1 MTEASQPL
9 PKRKIA
15 LTIVIVFLYWVALY
29 LFVPTLPVY
38 VQSKVND
45 LALVGVILSMYGLWQ
60 IFARMPSGIISDW
73 IGWRRPDILL
83 GMALVGIGAWILANS
98 QNATGLL
105 VGRSITGI
113 GAGAWVPLVVL
124 FTSLFPPKDV
134 IKATAILS
142 AVNSI
147 GRIVGSSSNGFLTS
161 LGGYLLPFEVSV
173 GAALLAIVAVLLLP
187 EKRHPPQKPS
197 LHKLGAL
204 FIRPDVL
211 LPSLLSVIL
220 HYGDWTAS
228 FTFTP
233 ILAAQLGASNV
244 LLSLL
249 ASMNLGMVLVGNAF
263 SSAMSH
269 RLGSKNLVVVC
280 FVTQALGMVGAA
292 LAPSL
297 WVVFL
302 AQCAIG
308 FAFGVGYPVLM
319 GLSIEKVNHLEQN
332 SAMGLHQSV
341 YALGM
346 FAGPWLSGILAK
358 AIGIQPMFGIVGGSI
373 LVLGMLGQR
382 ALKTRAEVLKQAAEA
397 PGIEPAVK

>member
-1 MTEASQPL
+1 M
-9 PKRKIA
+9 
-15 LTIVIVFLYWVALY
+15 
-29 LFVPTLPVY
+29 
-38 VQSKVND
+38 
-45 LALVGVILSMYGLWQ
+45 
-60 IFARMPSGIISDW
+60 
-73 IGWRRPDILL
+73 
-83 GMALVGIGAWILANS
+83 
-98 QNATGLL
+98 
-105 VGRSITGI
+105 
-113 GAGAWVPLVVL
+113 VVL

-142 AVNSI
+142 AVNSV
-147 GRIVGSSSNGFLTS
+147 GRIVGSASNGFLTS
-161 LGGYLLPFEVSV
+161 LGGYLLPFQVSV
-173 GAALLAIVAVLLLP
+173 GAALLAVVALLLLP

-197 LHKLGAL
+197 FRKLGAL
-204 FIRPDVL
+204 FIRRDVL

-244 LLSLL
+244 MLSLL
-249 ASMNLGMVLVGNAF
+249 ASLNLGMVLVGNAF

-280 FVTQALGMVGAA
+280 FIMQALGMAGAA

-297 WVVFL
+297 TVVFL

-319 GLSIEKVNHLEQN
+319 GLSIEKVDHFEQN

-358 AIGIQPMFGIVGGSI
+358 AIGIQPMFGIVGGAI
-373 LVLGMLGQR
+373 LVLGLLGQR
-382 ALKTRAEVLKQAAEA
+382 ALKTRAEIMKQTAE
-397 PGIEPAVK
+397 ILEMNQR

>member
-15 LTIVIVFLYWVALY
+15 ITIVIVFFYWVALY

-45 LALVGVILSMYGLWQ
+45 LAMVGVILSMYGLWQ
-60 IFARMPSGIISDW
+60 IFSRMPSGIISDW
-73 IGWRRPDILL
+73 IGWRRPDIIL
-83 GMALVGIGAWILANS
+83 GMALVGLGAWILS
-98 QNATGLL
+98 QSQTATGLL
-105 VGRSITGI
+105 IGRSITGI

-142 AVNSI
+142 AVNSV
-147 GRIVGSSSNGFLTS
+147 GRIVGSASNGFLTN

-173 GAALLAIVAVLLLP
+173 GAALVAIVAVLLLE

-197 LHKLGAL
+197 FRKLGAL
-204 FIRPDVL
+204 FIRRDVL

-319 GLSIEKVNHLEQN
+319 GLSIEKVDRLEQN

-358 AIGIQPMFGIVGGSI
+358 VIGIQPMFGIVGGCI
-373 LVLGMLGQR
+373 LVLGLLGQR
-382 ALKTRAEVLKQAAEA
+382 ALKTRAEIMKQAEVALN
-397 PGIEPAVK
+397 VKQ

>member
-15 LTIVIVFLYWVALY
+15 LTIVIVFFYWVALY

-83 GMALVGIGAWILANS
+83 GLALVGLGAWILS
-98 QNATGLL
+98 QSQTATGLL
-105 VGRSITGI
+105 IGRSITGI
-113 GAGAWVPLVVL
+113 GASAWVPLVVL

-147 GRIVGSSSNGFLTS
+147 GRIVGSASNGFLTS

-173 GAALLAIVAVLLLP
+173 GAALVAIVAVLMLE

-197 LHKLGAL
+197 FRKLGTL
-204 FIRPDVL
+204 FIRRDVL
-211 LPSLLSVIL
+211 LPSLLSIIL

-263 SSAMSH
+263 SSAMAH

-319 GLSIEKVNHLEQN
+319 GLSIEKVDRLEQN

-358 AIGIQPMFGIVGGSI
+358 SIGIQPMFGVVGGSI

-397 PGIEPAVK
+397 PVLDQP

>member
-1 MTEASQPL
+1 MTEASQPP
-9 PKRKIA
+9 PKRKIVI
-15 LTIVIVFLYWVALY
+15 TIVIVFLYWVALY

-45 LALVGVILSMYGLWQ
+45 LAMVGVILSMYGLWQ
-60 IFARMPSGIISDW
+60 IFARMPSGIVSDW

-83 GMALVGIGAWILANS
+83 GMVLVGLGAWILAHA
-98 QNATGLL
+98 QGATGLL
-105 VGRSITGI
+105 IGRSITGI

-142 AVNSI
+142 AVNSV
-147 GRIVGSSSNGFLTS
+147 GRIVGSASNGFLTS

-173 GAALLAIVAVLLLP
+173 GAAVLAIVALLLLP

-197 LHKLGAL
+197 LRKLGAL
-204 FIRPDVL
+204 FIRRDVL
-211 LPSLLSVIL
+211 LPSLLSVVL

-249 ASMNLGMVLVGNAF
+249 ASLNLGMVLLGNAF
-263 SSAMSH
+263 STAMSH
-269 RLGSKNLVVVC
+269 RLGSKNLIVIC
-280 FVTQALGMVGAA
+280 FLMQALGMAGAA

-297 WVVFL
+297 IVVFL

-319 GLSIEKVNHLEQN
+319 GLSIEKVDHLEQN

-358 AIGIQPMFGIVGGSI
+358 AIGIQPMFGIVGGGI
-373 LVLGMLGQR
+373 LVLGLLGQR
-382 ALKTRAEVLKQAAEA
+382 ALKTRAEILKQTAEA
-397 PGIEPAVK
+397 LELNQQ

>member
-9 PKRKIA
+9 PKRQIA
-15 LTIVIVFLYWVALY
+15 ITIVIVFLYWVSLY

-60 IFARMPSGIISDW
+60 IFARMPSGIVSDW

-83 GMALVGIGAWILANS
+83 GLLLVALGAWVLAHAETAS
-98 QNATGLL
+98 GLL
-105 VGRSITGI
+105 IGRSITGI
-113 GAGAWVPLVVL
+113 GAGAWVPMVVL

-142 AVNSI
+142 AINSI
-147 GRIVGSSSNGFLTS
+147 GRIVGSASNGFLTS
-161 LGGYLLPFEVSV
+161 IGGYLLPFQVSV
-173 GAALLAIVAVLLLP
+173 GAALLAVVALLILQ

-197 LHKLGAL
+197 LRKLGTL
-204 FIRPDVL
+204 FIRRDVL
-211 LPSLLSVIL
+211 LPSLLSIVL

-244 LLSLL
+244 MLSLL
-249 ASMNLGMVLVGNAF
+249 ASLNLGMVLVGNAF
-263 SSAMSH
+263 STAMAH
-269 RLGSKNLVVVC
+269 RLGSKNLIIVC

-297 WVVFL
+297 LVVFI

-319 GLSIEKVNHLEQN
+319 GLSIEKVDHLEQN

-373 LVLGMLGQR
+373 LVLGLLGQR
-382 ALKTRAEVLKQAAEA
+382 ALKTRAEIMKQAEVALN
-397 PGIEPAVK
+397 VKQ

>member
-9 PKRKIA
+9 PKRQIA
-15 LTIVIVFLYWVALY
+15 ITIVIVFLYWVSLY

-60 IFARMPSGIISDW
+60 IFSRMPSGIVSDW

-83 GMALVGIGAWILANS
+83 GLLLVALGAWVLANAETA
-98 QNATGLL
+98 NGLL
-105 VGRSITGI
+105 IGRSITGI
-113 GAGAWVPLVVL
+113 GAGAWVPMVVL

-147 GRIVGSSSNGFLTS
+147 GRIVGSASNGFLTS
-161 LGGYLLPFEVSV
+161 IGGYLLPFQVSV
-173 GAALLAIVAVLLLP
+173 GAALLAVVALLLLQ

-197 LHKLGAL
+197 LRKLGIL
-204 FIRPDVL
+204 FIRRDVL
-211 LPSLLSVIL
+211 LPSLLSSVL

-244 LLSLL
+244 MLSLL
-249 ASMNLGMVLVGNAF
+249 ASLNLGMVLVGNAF
-263 SSAMSH
+263 STAMAH
-269 RLGSKNLVVVC
+269 RLGSKNLVVIC

-297 WVVFL
+297 LLVFI

-319 GLSIEKVNHLEQN
+319 GLSIEKVDHLEQN

-373 LVLGMLGQR
+373 LVLGLLGQR
-382 ALKTRAEVLKQAAEA
+382 ALKTRAEIMKQAEVALN
-397 PGIEPAVK
+397 VKQ

>member
-15 LTIVIVFLYWVALY
+15 ITIVIVFFYWVALY

-38 VQSKVND
+38 VKSKVND
-45 LALVGVILSMYGLWQ
+45 LALTGVILSMYGLWQ

-83 GMALVGIGAWILANS
+83 GMALVGLGAWILS
-98 QNATGLL
+98 QSQTATGLL
-105 VGRSITGI
+105 IGRSITGI

-142 AVNSI
+142 AVNSV
-147 GRIVGSSSNGFLTS
+147 GRIVGSASNGFLTS

-173 GAALLAIVAVLLLP
+173 GAAVVAIVAVLLLE

-197 LHKLGAL
+197 FRKLGAL
-204 FIRPDVL
+204 FIRRDVL
-211 LPSLLSVIL
+211 LPSLLSIIL

-233 ILAAQLGASNV
+233 ILAAQLGASNA

-263 SSAMSH
+263 SSAMSN

-280 FVTQALGMVGAA
+280 FITQALGMVGAA

-319 GLSIEKVNHLEQN
+319 GLSIEKVDHLEQN

-373 LVLGMLGQR
+373 LVLGLLGQR
-382 ALKTRAEVLKQAAEA
+382 ALKTRAEVLKQAAEVL
-397 PGIEPAVK
+397 ELNQQ

>member
-9 PKRKIA
+9 PKRQIA
-15 LTIVIVFLYWVALY
+15 ITIVIVFLYWVSLY

-60 IFARMPSGIISDW
+60 IFSRMPSGIVSDW

-83 GMALVGIGAWILANS
+83 GLLLVALGAWVLANS
-98 QNATGLL
+98 QNASGLL
-105 VGRSITGI
+105 IGRSITGI
-113 GAGAWVPLVVL
+113 GAGAWVPMVVL

-134 IKATAILS
+134 IKATALLS

-147 GRIVGSSSNGFLTS
+147 GRIVGSASNGFLTS
-161 LGGYLLPFEVSV
+161 IGGYLLPFQVSV
-173 GAALLAIVAVLLLP
+173 GAALLAVVALLLLQ

-197 LHKLGAL
+197 LRKLGTL
-204 FIRPDVL
+204 FIRRDVL
-211 LPSLLSVIL
+211 LPSLLSVVL

-244 LLSLL
+244 MLSLL
-249 ASMNLGMVLVGNAF
+249 ASLNLGMVLVGNAF
-263 SSAMSH
+263 SSAMAH
-269 RLGSKNLVVVC
+269 RLGSKNLIIVC
-280 FVTQALGMVGAA
+280 FVTQAMGMVGAA

-297 WVVFL
+297 LVVFI

-319 GLSIEKVNHLEQN
+319 GLSIEKVDHLEQN

-358 AIGIQPMFGIVGGSI
+358 AIGIQPMFGIVGGCI
-373 LVLGMLGQR
+373 LVLGLLGQR
-382 ALKTRAEVLKQAAEA
+382 ALKTRAEIMKQAEVALN
-397 PGIEPAVK
+397 VKQ

>member
-15 LTIVIVFLYWVALY
+15 ITILVVFLYWMALY

-45 LALVGVILSMYGLWQ
+45 LAMVGVILSMYGLWQ
-60 IFARMPSGIISDW
+60 IFSRMPSGILSDW
-73 IGWRRPDILL
+73 IGWRRPDILI
-83 GMALVGIGAWILANS
+83 GMALVGLGAWILAHAQS
-98 QNATGLL
+98 ATGLL
-105 VGRSITGI
+105 IGRSITGI
-113 GAGAWVPLVVL
+113 GAGAWVPMVVL

-134 IKATAILS
+134 IRATAILS

-147 GRIVGSSSNGFLTS
+147 GRIVGSASNGFLTS

-173 GAALLAIVAVLLLP
+173 GASVVAIVALLLLS

-197 LHKLGAL
+197 LRKLGVL
-204 FIRPDVL
+204 FIRRDVL
-211 LPSLLSVIL
+211 LPSLLSAIL

-228 FTFTP
+228 FTFMP
-233 ILAAQLGASNV
+233 ILAAQLGASNA

-249 ASMNLGMVLVGNAF
+249 ASLNLGLVLLGNAF
-263 SSAMSH
+263 STAMSH
-269 RLGSKNLVVVC
+269 RLGSKNLIVIC
-280 FVTQALGMVGAA
+280 FLTQSLGMVGAA

-297 WVVFL
+297 VVVFL

-319 GLSIEKVNHLEQN
+319 GLSIEKVDHLEQN

-346 FAGPWLSGILAK
+346 FAGPWLSGLLAK
-358 AIGIQPMFGIVGGSI
+358 AIGIQPMFGIVAGCI
-373 LVLGMLGQR
+373 LVLGLLGQR
-382 ALKTRAEVLKQAAEA
+382 ALKTRAEVLKQAGEA
-397 PGIEPAVK
+397 LLMDQK

>member
-9 PKRKIA
+9 PKRQIA
-15 LTIVIVFLYWVALY
+15 ITIVIVFLYWVSLY

-60 IFARMPSGIISDW
+60 IFARMPSGIVSDW

-83 GMALVGIGAWILANS
+83 GLLLVALGAWVLANAETA
-98 QNATGLL
+98 NGLL
-105 VGRSITGI
+105 IGRSITGI
-113 GAGAWVPLVVL
+113 GAGAWVPMVVL

-147 GRIVGSSSNGFLTS
+147 GRIVGSASNGFLTS
-161 LGGYLLPFEVSV
+161 IGGYLLPFQVSV
-173 GAALLAIVAVLLLP
+173 GAALLAVVALLLLQ

-197 LHKLGAL
+197 FRKLGTL
-204 FIRPDVL
+204 FIRRDVL
-211 LPSLLSVIL
+211 LPSLLSVVL

-244 LLSLL
+244 MLSLL
-249 ASMNLGMVLVGNAF
+249 ASLNLGMVLVGNAF
-263 SSAMSH
+263 STAMAH
-269 RLGSKNLVVVC
+269 RLGSKNLIIVC
-280 FVTQALGMVGAA
+280 FITQALGMAGAA

-297 WVVFL
+297 LVVFI

-319 GLSIEKVNHLEQN
+319 GLSIEKVDHLEQN

-358 AIGIQPMFGIVGGSI
+358 AIGIQPMFGIVGGCI
-373 LVLGMLGQR
+373 LVLGLLGQR
-382 ALKTRAEVLKQAAEA
+382 ALKTRAEIQKQAAEVL
-397 PGIEPAVK
+397 ELNQQ

>member
-15 LTIVIVFLYWVALY
+15 ITIVIVFFYWVALY

-38 VQSKVND
+38 VKSKVND
-45 LALVGVILSMYGLWQ
+45 LALTGVILSMYGLWQ

-83 GMALVGIGAWILANS
+83 GMALVGLGAWILS
-98 QNATGLL
+98 QSQTATGLL
-105 VGRSITGI
+105 IGRSITGI

-142 AVNSI
+142 AVNSV
-147 GRIVGSSSNGFLTS
+147 GRIVGSASNGFLTS

-173 GAALLAIVAVLLLP
+173 GAALVAIVAVLLLE

-197 LHKLGAL
+197 FRKLGAL
-204 FIRPDVL
+204 FIRRDVL
-211 LPSLLSVIL
+211 LPSLLSIIL

-263 SSAMSH
+263 SSAMAH

-280 FVTQALGMVGAA
+280 FITQALGMVGAA

-319 GLSIEKVNHLEQN
+319 GLSIEKVDHLEQN

-358 AIGIQPMFGIVGGSI
+358 AIGIQPMFGIVGGCI
-373 LVLGMLGQR
+373 LVFGLLGQR
-382 ALKTRAEVLKQAAEA
+382 ALKTRAQIQEQTAEVLELNQR
-397 PGIEPAVK
+397 

>member
-15 LTIVIVFLYWVALY
+15 ITIVIVFFYWVALY

-45 LALVGVILSMYGLWQ
+45 LAMVGVILSMYGLWQ
-60 IFARMPSGIISDW
+60 IFSRMPSGIISDW
-73 IGWRRPDILL
+73 IGWRRPDIIL
-83 GMALVGIGAWILANS
+83 GMALVGLGAWILS
-98 QNATGLL
+98 QSQTATGLL
-105 VGRSITGI
+105 IGRSITGI

-142 AVNSI
+142 AVNSV
-147 GRIVGSSSNGFLTS
+147 GRIVGSASNGFLTN

-173 GAALLAIVAVLLLP
+173 GAALVAIVAVLLLE

-197 LHKLGAL
+197 FRKLGAL
-204 FIRPDVL
+204 FIRRDVL

-319 GLSIEKVNHLEQN
+319 GLSIEKVDRLEQN

-373 LVLGMLGQR
+373 LVLGLLGQR
-382 ALKTRAEVLKQAAEA
+382 ALKTRAQILEQTAEVLKLNQ
-397 PGIEPAVK
+397 P

>member
-1 MTEASQPL
+1 MAEASQTL

-15 LTIVIVFLYWVALY
+15 ITIVVVFLYWVALY

-60 IFARMPSGIISDW
+60 IFSRMPSGILSDW
-73 IGWRRPDILL
+73 IGWRRPDILI
-83 GMALVGIGAWILANS
+83 GMALVGLGAWILAHAQNS
-98 QNATGLL
+98 TGLL
-105 VGRSITGI
+105 IGRSITGI
-113 GAGAWVPLVVL
+113 GAGAWVPMVVL

-147 GRIVGSSSNGFLTS
+147 GRIVGSASNGFLTS

-173 GAALLAIVAVLLLP
+173 GASVLAIIALLLLS

-197 LHKLGAL
+197 LRKLGVL
-204 FIRPDVL
+204 FIRRDVL
-211 LPSLLSVIL
+211 LPSLLSAIL
-220 HYGDWTAS
+220 HYGDWAAS

-233 ILAAQLGASNV
+233 ILAAQLGASDAM
-244 LLSLL
+244 LSLL
-249 ASMNLGMVLVGNAF
+249 ASLNLGMVLLGNAF
-263 SSAMSH
+263 STAMSH
-269 RLGSKNLVVVC
+269 RLGSKNLVVIC
-280 FVTQALGMVGAA
+280 FLMQSLGMAGAA

-297 WVVFL
+297 LVVFL
-302 AQCAIG
+302 AQCVIG

-319 GLSIEKVNHLEQN
+319 GLSIEKVDHLEQN

-358 AIGIQPMFGIVGGSI
+358 AIGIQPMFGIVAGCI
-373 LVLGMLGQR
+373 LVLGLLGQR
-382 ALKTRAEVLKQAAEA
+382 VLKTRAEVLKQTGE
-397 PGIEPAVK
+397 ILLMDQK

>member
-15 LTIVIVFLYWVALY
+15 ITIVIVFFYWVSLY

-73 IGWRRPDILL
+73 IGWRRPDILFGL
-83 GMALVGIGAWILANS
+83 ALVGLGAWILS
-98 QNATGLL
+98 QSQTATGLL
-105 VGRSITGI
+105 IGRSITGI

-142 AVNSI
+142 AVNSV
-147 GRIVGSSSNGFLTS
+147 GRIVGSASNGFLTS
-161 LGGYLLPFEVSV
+161 MGGYLLPFEVSV
-173 GAALLAIVAVLLLP
+173 GAAVVAIVAVLLLE

-197 LHKLGAL
+197 FRKLGAL
-204 FIRPDVL
+204 FIRRDVL
-211 LPSLLSVIL
+211 LPSLLSIIL

-269 RLGSKNLVVVC
+269 RLGSKNLVIVC
-280 FVTQALGMVGAA
+280 FATQALGMLGAA

-319 GLSIEKVNHLEQN
+319 GLSIEKVDHLEQN

-346 FAGPWLSGILAK
+346 FAGPWLSGLLAK

-373 LVLGMLGQR
+373 LVLGLLGQR
-382 ALKTRAEVLKQAAEA
+382 ALKTRAEVLKQAGEVL
-397 PGIEPAVK
+397 ELNQQ

>member
-1 MTEASQPL
+1 
-9 PKRKIA
+9 
-15 LTIVIVFLYWVALY
+15 
-29 LFVPTLPVY
+29 
-38 VQSKVND
+38 
-45 LALVGVILSMYGLWQ
+45 
-60 IFARMPSGIISDW
+60 
-73 IGWRRPDILL
+73 
-83 GMALVGIGAWILANS
+83 
-98 QNATGLL
+98 
-105 VGRSITGI
+105 
-113 GAGAWVPLVVL
+113 VV
-124 FTSLFPPKDV
+124 
-134 IKATAILS
+134 
-142 AVNSI
+142 
-147 GRIVGSSSNGFLTS
+147 
-161 LGGYLLPFEVSV
+161 
-173 GAALLAIVAVLLLP
+173 AIVAVLLLE

-197 LHKLGAL
+197 FRKLGAL
-204 FIRPDVL
+204 FIRRDVL
-211 LPSLLSVIL
+211 LPSLLSIIL

-233 ILAAQLGASNV
+233 ILAAQLGASNA

-263 SSAMSH
+263 SSAMSN

-280 FVTQALGMVGAA
+280 FITQALGMVGAA

-319 GLSIEKVNHLEQN
+319 GLSIEKVDHLEQN

-373 LVLGMLGQR
+373 LVLGLLGQR
-382 ALKTRAEVLKQAAEA
+382 ALKTRAEVLKQTAEVL
-397 PGIEPAVK
+397 ELNQQ